1 MLSGELDMKKA
12 AVILLMAMSVIGNAQ
27 AKEWKSVRIGIE
39 GAYPPFSRTEANGE
53 LTGFDVDIA
62 KALCEQMQVKC
73 TIVQQDW
80 DGMIPSLL
88 ARKFD
93 AIISTM
99 DITPERLK
107 RVDFSDRYQHVPAR
121 FATIKGRGIELTDS
135 FMKGKK
141 IGVQRATSMDS
152 YISDNF
158 PDADIK
164 RYGTSE
170 ESYLDLKAGRVDY
183 VLADYASLM
192 DGLIKKEDGAK
203 YELVGP
209 GLTDPRWFG
218 IGAGVA
224 LRKSDTDL
232 KAMFNKAIKDIRAN
246 GKYKVVNDKYFD
258 FDAYGDN

>member
-1 MLSGELDMKKA
+1 MKKA
-12 AVILLMAMSVIGNAQ
+12 CLAVLVAMTVVGGVQ
-27 AKEWKSVRIGIE
+27 AKEWKQVRIGIE
-39 GAYPPFSRTEANGE
+39 GSYPPFSRTEANGD
-53 LTGFDVDIA
+53 LTGFDVDMA
-62 KALCEQMQVKC
+62 KSLCEQMQVKC

-88 ARKFD
+88 AHKFD

-107 RVDFSDRYQHVPAR
+107 RVDFSDKYQHVPAR
-121 FATIKGRGIELTDS
+121 FATKKGTKLELTAN

-141 IGVQRATSMDS
+141 VGVQRATSMDS

-158 PDADIK
+158 PAADIK
-164 RYGTSE
+164 RYGTAE
-170 ESYLDLKAGRVDY
+170 EAYLDLKSGRVDY
-183 VLADYASLM
+183 VLADYASLL
-192 DGLIKKEDGAK
+192 DGLIKKEGGEG

-224 LRKSDTDL
+224 LRKGDGDL
-232 KAMFNKAIKDIRAN
+232 KAKFNQAIKDLRAN
-246 GKYKVVNDKYFD
+246 GKYKAVNDKYFD
-258 FDAYGDN
+258 FDAYGE